1 MLMSRGTATPTHYF
15 KFHNDLTAKGGM
27 NPRDVRVGVAVLS
40 YKLCYLYYNTVGSIK
55 TPV

>member
-15 KFHNDLTAKGGM
+15 IFHNDLTAKGGM